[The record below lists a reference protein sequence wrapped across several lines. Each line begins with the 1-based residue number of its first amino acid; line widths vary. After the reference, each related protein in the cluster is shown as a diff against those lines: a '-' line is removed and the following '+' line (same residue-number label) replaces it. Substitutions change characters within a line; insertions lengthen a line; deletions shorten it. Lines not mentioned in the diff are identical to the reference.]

1 MPFNHG
7 SSRPGT
13 TVNATGAVISFSSS
27 GDNTVV
33 SAVAG
38 QSIRVYRMTF
48 VVSADTVITI
58 KDGASTGLTGAMT
71 FFAGGAYV
79 LEWQDVPWYT
89 TTTGNAFII
98 NQTGTAQVSGRIE
111 FQQP

>member
-7 SSRPGT
+7 SSRPGA
-13 TVNATGAVISFSSS
+13 TVAATGATISFSSS

-33 SAVAG
+33 AATAA

-58 KDGASTGLTGAMT
+58 KDGAGTSLTGAMT

-79 LEWQDVPWYT
+79 LEWSDVPWYT
-89 TTTGNAFII
+89 TTAGNAFII
-98 NQTGTAQVSGRIE
+98 NQTGTAQVSGRVE
-111 FQQP
+111 YQKP